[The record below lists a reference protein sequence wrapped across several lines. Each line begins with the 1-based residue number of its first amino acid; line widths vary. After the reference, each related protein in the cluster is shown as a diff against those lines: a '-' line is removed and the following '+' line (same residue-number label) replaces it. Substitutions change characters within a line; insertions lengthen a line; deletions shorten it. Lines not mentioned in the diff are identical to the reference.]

1 MPNSCNRI
9 RAVFRS
15 PQTLIAETDTMA
27 KPGNTGITRLLNATR
42 YSAQGITSAW
52 KSEEAF
58 RQELTLMLLMIPAA
72 FWLGKNAVE
81 YALLIGSCLLVVI
94 VELLN
99 SAVESVVDRI
109 SNELHPL
116 SGQAKDM
123 GSAAVL
129 FSLLIVISTWGLIAL
144 ERFG

>member
-1 MPNSCNRI
+1 
-9 RAVFRS
+9 
-15 PQTLIAETDTMA
+15 MA

-42 YSAQGITSAW
+42 YSAQGIASAW

-58 RQELTLMLLMIPAA
+58 RQELTLMMLMIPAA
-72 FWLGKNAVE
+72 FWLGRSAVE

-109 SNELHPL
+109 SNEIHPL
-116 SGQAKDM
+116 AGQAKDM

-129 FSLLIVISTWGLIAL
+129 FSLLTVISTWGLIAM

>member
-1 MPNSCNRI
+1 
-9 RAVFRS
+9 
-15 PQTLIAETDTMA
+15 MA
-27 KPGNTGITRLLNATR
+27 KPGNTGLTRLINATR
-42 YSAQGITSAW
+42 YSLQGIASAW
-52 KSEEAF
+52 RSEEAF

-72 FWLGKNAVE
+72 FWLGRNAVE
-81 YALLIGSCLLVVI
+81 HALLIGSCLLVVV

-99 SAVESVVDRI
+99 SAVEAVVDRI
-109 SNELHPL
+109 GSDIHPL

-129 FSLLIVISTWGLIAL
+129 FSLLIVAATWGLIAL